1 MRPLKDS
8 KRSDAIPVSVSL
20 DTTSQVDALES
31 KKEIVDKRAFY
42 LSIQAIVNAII
53 IGAVAK
59 FLVLLINLFTNISFY
74 GKFSFANASPANN
87 HLGLFVIIVPIIGG
101 LIVGIMARFGLAA
114 IRGHGIPEAMEQV
127 LTNESKI
134 KPVITFLKPIS
145 SAISIGTGGPFGAE
159 GPIIA
164 TGGALGSVAGQIMH
178 ITASERKVMLTA
190 GATAGTAIFG
200 TPISAVIEL
209 LLFEFSPRSIIP
221 VAMACV
227 TGAGMH
233 FALLVQKL
241 SLLCPIYQ
249 NLPHVHW
256 LRIFY

>member
-42 LSIQAIVNAII
+42 LSIQAIVNAIM

-74 GKFSFANASPANN
+74 GKFSFANSNPANN

-101 LIVGIMARFGLAA
+101 LIVGIMARFGSAA

-134 KPVITFLKPIS
+134 KPVVTFLKPIS

-178 ITASERKVMLTA
+178 STASERKVMLTA
-190 GATAGTAIFG
+190 GATAGMAAIFG
-200 TPISAVIEL
+200 TPSIYYTCSNGMCYRCGYAFRFIWY
-209 LLFEFSPRSIIP
+209 RS
-221 VAMACV
+221 C
-227 TGAGMH
+227 
-233 FALLVQKL
+233 
-241 SLLCPIYQ
+241 LCYARYTRTYHTCIGYIYFIRKYIRC
-249 NLPHVHW
+249 NCG
-256 LRIFY
+256 ICF

>member
-1 MRPLKDS
+1 MIPRFKHRFTISVLAIASYLCASHNSTFYSFFIRKIYCSMRSLKDP
-8 KRSDAIPVSVSL
+8 KRSDAIAVSVSV
-20 DTTSQVDALES
+20 DTSSQVDALES
-31 KKEIVDKRAFY
+31 KKKSLIKELF
-42 LSIQAIVNAII
+42 QAIVNAIM

-74 GKFSFANASPANN
+74 GKFSFANSSPANN

-101 LIVGIMARFGLAA
+101 LIVGIMARFGSAA

-127 LTNESKI
+127 LTNESRI

-190 GATAGTAIFG
+190 GATAGMSAIFWN
-200 TPISAVIEL
+200 TR
-209 LLFEFSPRSIIP
+209 FSRII
-221 VAMACV
+221 
-227 TGAGMH
+227 
-233 FALLVQKL
+233 
-241 SLLCPIYQ
+241 I
-249 NLPHVHW
+249 
-256 LRIFY
+256 